1 MERSKPR
8 LGFIGSMIHSDKGNN
23 ITFGQI
29 LAGYF
34 KKAGYSIVIT
44 SFRNNKIIRLIEIVY
59 DIFTQHKK
67 IDILILQVYSGLSFI
82 IVDVASWVG
91 KSLKIIMVFHVHGG
105 NIPIFLKEHK
115 SWVNRVFK
123 RANFFVAPSNYLKIS
138 LERHGYNATC
148 IPNFINIKDYRYYQ
162 RIRVKPKVIWL
173 RAFHKIYNPSLAPMV
188 IAKLNDYGIQA
199 NLTMIGPD
207 KKDGSLAETQQI
219 VDKLQVSNQITI
231 IEGVEKNQVPEILSK
246 GDIFLNTTNIDNA
259 PVSVIEAMACGLCI
273 VSTNVGG
280 ITYLLENE
288 KDALLILPDDPAAM
302 AAAVQRILTEVGLA
316 ERLSANARAKAE
328 QYDWAAILPK
338 WEKLFEEV
346 IENAQ

>member
-59 DIFTQHKK
+59 DIFTQH
-67 IDILILQVYSGLSFI
+67 LQ
-82 IVDVASWVG
+82 VG